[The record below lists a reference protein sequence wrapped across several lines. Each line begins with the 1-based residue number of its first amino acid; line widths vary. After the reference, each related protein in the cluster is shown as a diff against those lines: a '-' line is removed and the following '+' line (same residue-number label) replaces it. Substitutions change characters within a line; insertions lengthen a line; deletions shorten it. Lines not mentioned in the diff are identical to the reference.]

1 MIDSGIEA
9 GDLDDQFIQM
19 DMNDDERMKLDLKKK
34 VSRES
39 EVMLLLMSATVQN
52 KHPRQFKT
60 SIFNSS
66 KTSIFNSSKQ
76 ASSTVQNQ
84 HLQQFKTSIF
94 NSSKQASSTVQNKH
108 LQQFKTSIF
117 DVM

>member
-66 KTSIFNSSKQ
+66 K
-76 ASSTVQNQ
+76 
-84 HLQQFKTSIF
+84 
-94 NSSKQASSTVQNKH
+94 QASSTVQNKH